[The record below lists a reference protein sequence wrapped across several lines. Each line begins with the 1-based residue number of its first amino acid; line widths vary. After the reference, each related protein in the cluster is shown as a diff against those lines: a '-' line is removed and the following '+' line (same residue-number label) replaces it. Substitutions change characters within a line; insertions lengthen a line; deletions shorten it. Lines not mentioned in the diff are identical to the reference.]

1 MPLNSIA
8 LTLPVTFNEPVNLC
22 ESSRV
27 SPKIVEPLEKDDVIC
42 ETEDD
47 TIYLCAII
55 SPEVCMLPVKVI
67 PAKVGEDVVFTV
79 WSKSVRLSATT
90 FPISVPPMDNV
101 FAPTSIL
108 PNEPVDVDEALI

>member
-1 MPLNSIA
+1 
-8 LTLPVTFNEPVNLC
+8 
-22 ESSRV
+22 
-27 SPKIVEPLEKDDVIC
+27 
-42 ETEDD
+42 
-47 TIYLCAII
+47 
-55 SPEVCMLPVKVI
+55 MLPVKVI

-108 PNEPVDVDEALI
+108 PNEPVDVDEPLTFPLAVTWVILRVENSTESVLPKL